1 VGDRLTRS
9 PPALLGAALMLSAC
23 GSSSAK
29 SVPAPTPVPGPAVAA
44 TPGGVALDS
53 HEHYYDIDGSS
64 AGALREQIHRLGPKD
79 GGEARDALT
88 VWTIDWSY
96 AEARSPDGCG
106 LRDVKVTLTLN
117 TTLPRW
123 APPAGTPPRLIDSWR
138 TYLRSVML
146 HEAGHRAI
154 AEQNARDLLAAL
166 LALRGSTCQVV
177 WDGAS
182 RTAERV
188 VAEGRARNRAYDV
201 ETKHGQTQGVELRP

>member
-1 VGDRLTRS
+1 MGDRLTRS
-9 PPALLGAALMLSAC
+9 PRALLGVAVILSAC

-29 SVPAPTPVPGPAVAA
+29 SVPPPAPAPGAAASTPPDRVS
-44 TPGGVALDS
+44 LDS
-53 HEHYYDIDGSS
+53 HDQYYDIDGSS

-79 GGEARDALT
+79 GGAARDALT
-88 VWTIDWSY
+88 VWTIDWTY
-96 AEARSPDGCG
+96 AEARSPEGCS
-106 LRDVKVTLTLN
+106 LRNVKVTLTLN

-123 APPAGTPPRLIDSWR
+123 APPAGTPARLIESWR
-138 TYLRSVML
+138 TYLRNLTL

-166 LALRGSTCQVV
+166 LVLRGSTCQEV
-177 WDGAS
+177 WDAAS

>member
-9 PPALLGAALMLSAC
+9 PRALLGVAVILSAC

-29 SVPAPTPVPGPAVAA
+29 SVPPPAPAPGAAASTPPDRVS
-44 TPGGVALDS
+44 LDS
-53 HEHYYDIDGSS
+53 HDQYYDIDGSS

-79 GGEARDALT
+79 GGAARDALT
-88 VWTIDWSY
+88 VWTIDWTY
-96 AEARSPDGCG
+96 AEARSPEGCS
-106 LRDVKVTLTLN
+106 LRNVKVTLTLN

-123 APPAGTPPRLIDSWR
+123 APPAGTPARLIESWR
-138 TYLRSVML
+138 TYLRNLTL

-166 LALRGSTCQVV
+166 LVLRGSTCQEV
-177 WDGAS
+177 WDAAS

>member
-9 PPALLGAALMLSAC
+9 PRALLGAAVILSAC
-23 GSSSAK
+23 GSSPK
-29 SVPAPTPVPGPAVAA
+29 SVPPPAPVPGPAASA
-44 TPGGVALDS
+44 TSDRVSLEN
-53 HEHYYDIDGSS
+53 HEQYYDIEGSS

-88 VWTIDWSY
+88 VWTIDWTY
-96 AEARSPDGCG
+96 AEARWPNGCG
-106 LRDVKVTLTLN
+106 LRDVKVTLTLD

-123 APPAGTPPRLIDSWR
+123 APPAGTPTRLLESWR
-138 TYLRSVML
+138 TYLRNVKV
-146 HEAGHRAI
+146 HEAGHRTI

-166 LALRGSTCQVV
+166 VALRGATCQEV
-177 WDGAS
+177 WDAAS